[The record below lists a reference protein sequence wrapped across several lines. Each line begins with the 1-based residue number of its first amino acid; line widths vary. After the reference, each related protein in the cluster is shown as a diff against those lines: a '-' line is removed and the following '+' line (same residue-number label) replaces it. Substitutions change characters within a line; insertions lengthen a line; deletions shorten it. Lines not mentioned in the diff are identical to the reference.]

1 MALPP
6 HVHCTVARGR
16 DYYAYHPFRG
26 TKRAGERVA
35 LPGAP
40 TLTNGEP
47 NPEWWAAY
55 RAASGAPVPTAAA
68 GTFRALAIAWSGG
81 ESGAGSPEWR
91 AHGKNTR
98 RNYRT
103 GLARI
108 LTAWGEQSVRAVEP
122 RHVLELRNSLQHLPE
137 AANTMIKALASMISW
152 SIPNGGWRADN
163 PCDHVKMFP
172 KGTPWAAWSWEA
184 IEAWRDLAVPEMRL
198 ALMLALY
205 TGQRQSDLIRMSWN
219 DVDQGAIQVVQ
230 EDGSEGQKKT
240 KKKVWVPIHRNLKAE
255 LDRVQ
260 RRSVR
265 ILTGQRGLP
274 LTIESFKTAWQRQHE
289 CIELMTGAC
298 HGLVPHGLRK
308 SAVCFLLEAGCS
320 EEEVEAIT
328 RQSREMI
335 RHYALELKRH
345 KLAERAIGK
354 WEDAML
360 EGGSQEN
367 GT

>member
-1 MALPP
+1 
-6 HVHCTVARGR
+6 
-16 DYYAYHPFRG
+16 
-26 TKRAGERVA
+26 
-35 LPGAP
+35 
-40 TLTNGEP
+40 
-47 NPEWWAAY
+47 
-55 RAASGAPVPTAAA
+55 
-68 GTFRALAIAWSGG
+68 
-81 ESGAGSPEWR
+81 
-91 AHGKNTR
+91 
-98 RNYRT
+98 
-103 GLARI
+103 
-108 LTAWGEQSVRAVEP
+108 VRAVEP

-335 RHYALELKRH
+335 RHYAQELKRH

-354 WEDAML
+354 WENAIL
-360 EGGSQEN
+360 EGESQEN